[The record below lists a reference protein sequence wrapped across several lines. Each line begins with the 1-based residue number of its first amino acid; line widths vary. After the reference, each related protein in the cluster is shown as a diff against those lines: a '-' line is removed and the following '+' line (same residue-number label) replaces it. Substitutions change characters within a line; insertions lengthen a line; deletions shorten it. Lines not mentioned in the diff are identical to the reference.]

1 MQQDWGIIFAFGLY
15 FLALFGIGI
24 FHMKKEQDL
33 AGYVLGGRKVG
44 PWVSAMSAEA
54 SDMSGWMLM
63 GLPGYAY
70 EQVSAHSGSL
80 SAWQSEP
87 G

>member
-54 SDMSGWMLM
+54 SDMSGWMLNRYRL
-63 GLPGYAY
+63 GNRNLAELAVCG
-70 EQVSAHSGSL
+70 
-80 SAWQSEP
+80 
-87 G
+87 